1 VRTSSRRQSARKPK
15 TARRVIL
22 QARLAAIHPP
32 EAYKALPLDWRAVEQ
47 AATSIGRIG
56 LESLALRQVAEF
68 KEAWTVI
75 DMKGDWKT
83 VFPAK

>member
-1 VRTSSRRQSARKPK
+1 MNVLFSNRALFSSVFPPFVVG
-15 TARRVIL
+15 TAWVTL
-22 QARLAAIHPP
+22 LYAVGLA
-32 EAYKALPLDWRAVEQ
+32 ECR

-56 LESLALRQVAEF
+56 LESIALGKMAEF